1 MVIFLK
7 IKELYYIMSSVLKLY
22 RYNEKK
28 EITFELK
35 FQMSLTTRQRFEMMF
50 KKTEEMRKLLE
61 KSGHR
66 KAFEIIKRTGS
77 IDSEDLEDSK
87 ILSEIKKLNRKKKKI

>member
-1 MVIFLK
+1 MN
-7 IKELYYIMSSVLKLY
+7 SVLKLD
-22 RYNEKK
+22 RHNGK
-28 EITFELK
+28 EEIIFELK

-50 KKTEEMRKLLE
+50 KKTDEMKKLLE

-77 IDSEDLEDSK
+77 IDSENLEDSK
-87 ILSEIKKLNRKKKKI
+87 ILSEIKKLTREKKKN